1 MIWLQDT
8 ICSAVFLCM
17 VPTVLDSAQLI
28 LVLSG
33 CFSTADSISS
43 ISSVVADV
51 AKGCAAMLNALTVHK
66 VTHKQQ
72 SRRLCL

>member
-17 VPTVLDSAQLI
+17 VPTVLYSAQLI

-43 ISSVVADV
+43 VVADV
-51 AKGCAAMLNALTVHK
+51 AKGCAAMLNATTVHR
-66 VTHKQQ
+66 VAHKQQ
-72 SRRLCL
+72 SRRL